1 MLIRNCSGG
10 IVFWEDSVLIL
21 KNEKGEWVFPK
32 GVIRNERTPNEVATS
47 RVRYEAGVTAD
58 IVSPVGETSYEFF
71 STTRRKPV
79 CNRIN
84 WFVMEADK
92 PEVSINKM
100 EGFTDGGF
108 YNYDD
113 ALEMVTYSQDQSLL
127 KYSYKKYKEALDEN
141 SENAERTV

>member
-10 IVFWEDSVLIL
+10 VVFWEDNVLIL
-21 KNEKGEWVFPK
+21 KNEKGEWSFPK
-32 GVIRNERTPNEVATS
+32 GVIKNERTPNEVATA
-47 RVRYEAGVTAD
+47 RVRYESGVKAE
-58 IVSPVGETSYEFF
+58 IVSPVGETSYEFY

-84 WFVMEADK
+84 WFVMEAEK

-108 YNYDD
+108 YNFND
-113 ALEMVTYSQDQSLL
+113 ALEMITYSQDQSLL
-127 KYSYKKYKEALDEN
+127 KYAYNKYKES
-141 SENAERTV
+141 SERKAELV

>member
-1 MLIRNCSGG
+1 MLIRNCAGG
-10 IVFWEDSVLIL
+10 VVFWEDSVLIL
-21 KNEKGEWVFPK
+21 KNEKGEWSFPK
-32 GVIRNERTPNEVATS
+32 GVIKNERTPNEVAMA
-47 RVRYEAGVTAD
+47 RVRYESGVKAE

-84 WFVMEADK
+84 WFVMEAEK

-108 YNYDD
+108 YHYED
-113 ALEMVTYSQDQSLL
+113 ALEMITYSQDQSLL
-127 KYSYKKYKEALDEN
+127 RYAWNKYQETTQRELEI
-141 SENAERTV
+141 V

>member
-10 IVFWEDSVLIL
+10 VVFWEDSVLIL
-21 KNEKGEWVFPK
+21 KNEKGEWSFPK
-32 GVIRNERTPNEVATS
+32 GVIKNERTPNEVATS
-47 RVRYEAGVTAD
+47 RVRYEAGVKAE

-84 WFVMEADK
+84 WFVMEAEK

-108 YNYDD
+108 YNFDD
-113 ALEMVTYSQDQSLL
+113 AIDLINYIQEHSLL
-127 KYSYKKYKEALDEN
+127 KYSYNKYKEAVGRKTEI
-141 SENAERTV
+141 V

>member
-1 MLIRNCSGG
+1 MLTRNCSGG
-10 IVFWEDSVLIL
+10 VVFWEESVLIL

-32 GVIRNERTPNEVATS
+32 GVIKNERTPNEVAKS
-47 RVRYEAGVTAD
+47 RVRYESGVD
-58 IVSPVGETSYEFF
+58 SEIVSSVGETSYEFY

-84 WFVMEADK
+84 WFVMEAGK

-108 YNYDD
+108 YNYED
-113 ALEMVTYSQDQSLL
+113 ALEMITYSQDKSLL
-127 KYSYKKYKEALDEN
+127 RYAYNKYKESLEDKL
-141 SENAERTV
+141 ERV